1 MDIDLFWKTIT
12 LFNFVFALLWIIFYT
27 YQPFTRDEDFV
38 RPGQSVRGSSAD
50 NTKQYSDKYLSDS
63 GRTLIFLYGLITA
76 IIVSF
81 LYVVGIKYFVTRKM
95 IKCGKGAKNPKE
107 CKLVDV

>member
-1 MDIDLFWKTIT
+1 
-12 LFNFVFALLWIIFYT
+12 
-27 YQPFTRDEDFV
+27 
-38 RPGQSVRGSSAD
+38 
-50 NTKQYSDKYLSDS
+50 KYLSDS

>member
-50 NTKQYSDKYLSDS
+50 NTKQYS
-63 GRTLIFLYGLITA
+63 
-76 IIVSF
+76 
-81 LYVVGIKYFVTRKM
+81 
-95 IKCGKGAKNPKE
+95 
-107 CKLVDV
+107 

>member
-38 RPGQSVRGSSAD
+38 RPGQPVRGSSAD

-81 LYVVGIKYFVTRKM
+81 LYVVGIKYLVTRKM

-107 CKLVDV
+107 CKLIDV

>member
-38 RPGQSVRGSSAD
+38 RPGQGVRGSTTD

-76 IIVSF
+76 IVVS
-81 LYVVGIKYFVTRKM
+81 LMYVVGTKYFVTRKM
-95 IKCGKGAKNPKE
+95 IKCGKGAKTAKE